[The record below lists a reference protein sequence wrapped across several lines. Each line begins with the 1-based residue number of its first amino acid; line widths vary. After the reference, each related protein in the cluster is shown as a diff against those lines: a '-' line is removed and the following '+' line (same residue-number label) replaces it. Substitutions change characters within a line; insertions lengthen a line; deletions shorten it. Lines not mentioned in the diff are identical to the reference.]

1 MHESF
6 EGVQDFACETF
17 LKISMKCAHNFVIK
31 QVDENEEYIKELVR
45 NVSENSKDLLPHQQ
59 LMFYEA
65 LGNMINVEP
74 NLQKKYFILSN

>member
-1 MHESF
+1 
-6 EGVQDFACETF
+6 
-17 LKISMKCAHNFVIK
+17 VIK
-31 QVDENEEYIKELVR
+31 QEDENEEYIKELVR

-74 NLQKKYFILSN
+74 NLQKKNILY